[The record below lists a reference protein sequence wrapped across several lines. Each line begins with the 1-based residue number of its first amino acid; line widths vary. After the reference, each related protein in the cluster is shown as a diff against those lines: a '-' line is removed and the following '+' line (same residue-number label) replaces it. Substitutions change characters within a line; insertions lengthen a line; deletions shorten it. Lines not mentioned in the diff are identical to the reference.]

1 MMVPYPKAVIS
12 VAAFIAAASFAAFK
26 AGNSQPPESSP
37 SPAPV
42 AKGAGG
48 NDIIGPV
55 RPPPSTTAAVRKP
68 KFALTGAVPTPPP
81 VIPPASA
88 QPTVTARSAPAVPMR
103 FGAPDA
109 ASSGSAIAAAPAPVQ
124 AMALYLPGPSSA
136 PSPAPAPAPAPT
148 PAPAPAPTSEPVVVS
163 PPAPTI
169 TPELVGVELAQT
181 HVIPPGGRTL
191 QSPNEAKLNKNR
203 KLQLVANRAALL
215 MLQPAASTDVAGNGG
230 TVPSV
235 VTLLVRAKLADGRTL
250 GPLTMNAPARLPT
263 SDGGGV
269 AYSSVKYSALLPKE
283 WVQIGATLEVGQ
295 TDFSSPRTIAPT
307 VTPATTLKHH
317 TVPIYLFGARAA
329 QSVVPDFILG
339 ATSTAGYPVDA
350 EYREKLPIA
359 TLDTRLAGAVTIDQ
373 LAVAGRNDDKFCHPA
388 MTVSSW
394 ADYRAIDGDTN
405 ARMLRMLRDLR
416 GWTANRDQAFAAGF
430 YGFIQTISGGRQV
443 AASTGGGLGGGGVAV
458 SGGDSRPDTI
468 YSAIFNHEMGHAY
481 GLPHADAAADAG
493 DDPYPQ
499 GTKSGSAWGFDSVR
513 QQLLTTREFSGQS
526 CDNRT
531 VNGVCYQRTP
541 MSGGDE
547 DRNAQGYRWSA
558 FSDYQAAILQLGFL
572 DKLFP
577 DPTYDG
583 GYKRWNRAT
592 GAFEKPS
599 NDDRARAGTDVLQ
612 LDQQVQTVIGT
623 VSHFNLAPTASTM
636 VVTPAWT
643 GNLPQRIDPT
653 VQADVDRI
661 VSDKPGGWN
670 GYYCVNHGCDYT
682 LVATYADGSV
692 LRHLL
697 PIGYRD
703 WNKPND
709 ATGYKRGAKDA
720 TSADNFATYAVNLPT
735 GRGGLVKLQLFNT
748 PHGSQWQTRFTA
760 MNAADFG
767 GSLPLVNEWTPAD
780 GSSGGKGAPGTTQFD
795 AASCKAGAVVKRP
808 TR

>member
-215 MLQPAASTDVAGNGG
+215 MLQPAASTDV
-230 TVPSV
+230 
-235 VTLLVRAKLADGRTL
+235 
-250 GPLTMNAPARLPT
+250 
-263 SDGGGV
+263 GGV

-329 QSVVPDFILG
+329 QSVVPDFNLG